1 MKNSGLILESGGL
14 RGVFTS
20 GILDYLMEKEIE
32 FPYIIGV
39 SMGALNAAS
48 YVSKQKGRS
57 FRVPFTHLNNPK
69 YLSFSNFIREGSY
82 FGLDFIFNKIV
93 YELDPFDFETFENSN
108 QKFISVAA
116 NCSTGEACY
125 FDKDDLN
132 REDNIR
138 ALMATSSLP
147 FISKMIEVE
156 GEKYLDGGIID
167 AIPLEKA
174 LKDNIQKPIVVLT
187 RPYGYRK
194 KTSGVLLSKFIYR
207 KYPKVQNMI
216 INKAYNY
223 NRQMQLIE
231 SLEKENKIFVIRP
244 ERPIEMG
251 RTEKNLEKL
260 QKAYDFGYE
269 TMKKNENSL
278 RKWLNNQE
286 KSLARS

>member
-1 MKNSGLILESGGL
+1 MKNSGLVLEGGGL

-57 FRVPFTHLNNPK
+57 FRVPYTHLNNPK
-69 YLSFSNFIREGSY
+69 YLSFTNFIKEGSY

-116 NCSTGEACY
+116 NCSTGEAEY
-125 FDKDDLN
+125 FDKNSLN
-132 REDNIR
+132 RENNIR

-147 FISKMIEVE
+147 FISKMIKVKENQ
-156 GEKYLDGGIID
+156 YLDGGIID
-167 AIPLEKA
+167 AIPIEKA
-174 LKDNIQKPIVVLT
+174 LKDNIQKPIVILT

-194 KTSGVLLSKFIYR
+194 KTSGIILSKIIY
-207 KYPKVQNMI
+207 KNYPQVKNMI
-216 INKAYNY
+216 KNKAINY
-223 NRQMQLIE
+223 NRQMELIE
-231 SLEKENKIFVIRP
+231 QLEKENKIFVIRP
-244 ERPIEMG
+244 EKPIEMG

-269 TMKKNENSL
+269 TMKKNEDKMK
-278 RKWLNNQE
+278 KWLE
-286 KSLARS
+286 I

>member
-1 MKNSGLILESGGL
+1 MKNSGLVLEGGGL

-20 GILDYLMEKEIE
+20 GILDYLMEREIE

-57 FRVPFTHLNNPK
+57 FRVPYTHLNNPK
-69 YLSFSNFIREGSY
+69 YLSFTNFIKEGSY

-116 NCSTGEACY
+116 NCSTGEAEY
-125 FDKDDLN
+125 FDKNSLN
-132 REDNIR
+132 RENNIR

-147 FISKMIEVE
+147 FISKMIKVKENQ
-156 GEKYLDGGIID
+156 YLDGGIID
-167 AIPLEKA
+167 AIPIEKA
-174 LKDNIQKPIVVLT
+174 LKDNIQKPIVILT

-194 KTSGVLLSKFIYR
+194 KTSGIILSKIIY
-207 KYPKVQNMI
+207 KNYPQVKNMI
-216 INKAYNY
+216 KNKAINY
-223 NRQMQLIE
+223 NRQMELIE
-231 SLEKENKIFVIRP
+231 QLEKENKIFVIRP
-244 ERPIEMG
+244 EKPIEMG

-269 TMKKNENSL
+269 TMKKNED
-278 RKWLNNQE
+278 RMKKWLE
-286 KSLARS
+286 I

>member
-1 MKNSGLILESGGL
+1 MKNSGLVLEGGGL

-20 GILDYLMEKEIE
+20 GVLDYLMEKEIE

-57 FRVPFTHLNNPK
+57 FRVPYNHLNNPK
-69 YLSFSNFIREGSY
+69 YLSFSNFIKEGSY

-93 YELDPFDFETFENSN
+93 YELDPFDFESFENSN

-116 NCSTGEACY
+116 NCSTGEAEY
-125 FDKDDLN
+125 FDKNSLN
-132 REDNIR
+132 RENNIR

-147 FISKMIEVE
+147 FISKMIKVNENQ
-156 GEKYLDGGIID
+156 YLDGGIID
-167 AIPLEKA
+167 AIPIEKA
-174 LKDNIQKPIVVLT
+174 LKDNIQKPIVILT

-194 KTSGVLLSKFIYR
+194 KTSGVFLSKIVYK
-207 KYPKVQNMI
+207 KYPQVQKMI
-216 INKAYNY
+216 KNKANNY
-223 NRQMQLIE
+223 NRQMELIE
-231 SLEKENKIFVIRP
+231 DLEKENKIFVIRP

-260 QKAYDFGYE
+260 QNAYDFGYK
-269 TMKKNENSL
+269 TMKQNEDRL
-278 RKWLNNQE
+278 RKWL
-286 KSLARS
+286 AV